1 MIEENRTLLR
11 RIYIV
16 AVAILISLWCVVA
29 AGGIKIRQ
37 LAGKLEETQVQLEGV
52 METVEGIDVDS
63 LNETI
68 QTLNKIIDPLRTLM
82 GG

>member
-1 MIEENRTLLR
+1 VIEENRTLLR

-16 AVAILISLWCVVA
+16 AVAILISFWCVVA